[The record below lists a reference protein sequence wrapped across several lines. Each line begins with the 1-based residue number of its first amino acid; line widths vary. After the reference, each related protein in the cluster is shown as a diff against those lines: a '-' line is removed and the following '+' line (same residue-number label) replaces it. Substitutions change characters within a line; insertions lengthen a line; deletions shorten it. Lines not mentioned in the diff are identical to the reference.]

1 MIILKSKLLLP
12 LATLVILAI
21 SCSFTFDL
29 GNPDNYEIIT
39 VDAVRGWNETGI
51 SVGAGDL
58 LTIKYLSGE
67 WSPWPGGAY
76 DAIGSGGDP
85 KCRCNVMDAVSHA
98 ALIGRIEDNQPFL
111 VGEEYRH
118 RVGET
123 GRLFL
128 GINDVDLYDNSG
140 SLKVEVTVLRK

>member
-1 MIILKSKLLLP
+1 MKRSIVFPLVALIILS
-12 LATLVILAI
+12 I

-29 GNPDNYEIIT
+29 GRPGNYEIVT
-39 VDAVRGWNETGI
+39 VEAADGWTETEI
-51 SVGAGDL
+51 IVGAGDL
-58 LTIKYLSGE
+58 VSIEYISGM

-98 ALIGRIEDNQPFL
+98 ALIGRIGDNQPFL
-111 VGEEYRH
+111 IGASFRQK
-118 RVGET
+118 VGET
-123 GRLFL
+123 GLLFL

-140 SLKVEVTVLRK
+140 SLEVEVTIIRD